1 MSAINAHIRGK
12 KMPVQAS
19 TVRGGDGGE
28 LQGQVRV
35 EENPIAI
42 TGSWLKVA
50 SVHDEDWREGEFLA
64 DPERFISTLRQRRNV
79 KADLFTF
86 SEKPTDPRPR
96 YPYQYVWDSVAGI
109 PNLTFNDWWTNRVS
123 SDLRKDVRRSAK
135 RGVEIR
141 SVPFNDALVLGIMG
155 IYNETPVRQGRKF
168 RHYNESFADVKR
180 ENSTYLDRSEFLG
193 AFHGEELVGF
203 LKIVYVDRMA
213 RMMQIIAK
221 DAYRGSRPMNAL
233 IAKAVECADT
243 AGSVLLT
250 YGKFVYS
257 QGVDS
262 VTAFKTRNGF
272 ENIAVPQYFI
282 PLTAKGRL
290 AMLLHLHR
298 GLESWVPRPVRKVLK
313 RTRLWLYERVHAG
326 AHPQIETPTV
336 E

>member
-1 MSAINAHIRGK
+1 
-12 KMPVQAS
+12 
-19 TVRGGDGGE
+19 
-28 LQGQVRV
+28 
-35 EENPIAI
+35 
-42 TGSWLKVA
+42 
-50 SVHDEDWREGEFLA
+50 
-64 DPERFISTLRQRRNV
+64 
-79 KADLFTF
+79 LFTF
-86 SEKPTDPRPR
+86 SERPIDPRPR
-96 YPYQYVWDSVAGI
+96 YKYRYAWDSVAGI
-109 PNLTFNDWWTNRVS
+109 PNLTFDDWWTNRVS

-155 IYNETPVRQGRKF
+155 IYNETPVRQGRLF
-168 RHYNESFADVKR
+168 RHYNKSFADVKR
-180 ENSTYLDRSEFLG
+180 ENSTYLERSEFLG

-233 IAKAVECADT
+233 IAKAVERADA
-243 AGSVLLT
+243 AGSALLT
-250 YGKFVYS
+250 YGKFIYS
-257 QGVDS
+257 QGADS

-298 GLESWVPRPVRKVLK
+298 GLEWWLPRSVHRLLK
-313 RTRLWLYERVHAG
+313 RTRLWLYERVNRG
-326 AHPQIETPTV
+326 AQAQIETRTV
-336 E
+336 D